1 MQARPEHS
9 HVLRP
14 YASGKYTEVRLTVS
28 VPAAG
33 PPQLQLEVASPR
45 ILLMQRFVLDVI
57 YGVELFLVSSMM

>member
-1 MQARPEHS
+1 M
-9 HVLRP
+9 LRP
-14 YASGKYTEVRLTVS
+14 YASGRYTEVRLTVS

-57 YGVELFLVSSMM
+57 YGVELFLVRSAYGRISLIVL